1 MAGDEAEEK
10 LDAKEELNAD
20 DVARELANPNTAL
33 ASLVFKN
40 QFRFFRGDFPGAG
53 DKLQR

>member
-20 DVARELANPNTAL
+20 DVARELANPQQLPLEPKT
-33 ASLVFKN
+33 SL
-40 QFRFFRGDFPGAG
+40 
-53 DKLQR
+53 